1 MFTGIIGDLGRVR
14 AVKPDGDTRFEF
26 STGFDTA
33 TLDIG
38 ASVACSGVCL
48 TAIDKG
54 RGWFAVD
61 VSAETLARTA
71 LGAWRKGTPVNL
83 ERSLRVGDELGGHLV
98 AGHVDGVATLIAAED
113 DGRSRRLVFEAP
125 KELKR
130 LIAVKGSIAVDG
142 VSLTVNGVRSARF
155 SVNVIPHTLKATTLG
170 GLAKGACVNVEID
183 LLARYV
189 ARHSERD

>member
-54 RGWFAVD
+54 RGWFAVE
-61 VSAETLARTA
+61 VSAETLARTTA
-71 LGAWRKGTPVNL
+71 PFTAWLHFSATPIL
-83 ERSLRVGDELGGHLV
+83 PIQD
-98 AGHVDGVATLIAAED
+98 
-113 DGRSRRLVFEAP
+113 
-125 KELKR
+125 
-130 LIAVKGSIAVDG
+130 
-142 VSLTVNGVRSARF
+142 SARIAGEALAF
-155 SVNVIPHTLKATTLG
+155 VQSVPQ
-170 GLAKGACVNVEID
+170 
-183 LLARYV
+183 
-189 ARHSERD
+189 